1 MRISVSIWLL
11 ALGLLVLAASQ
22 PALATAQFPDVLIY
36 EGKEHSLFS
45 NPLES
50 YYGPDRP
57 RPPFKMWHTANY
69 RGYVATWEI
78 DKGMLYL
85 KKIKAR
91 LDGKEVG
98 LDYLFPGNNGRV
110 AATWFTG
117 KLRVPQGKQLQY
129 VHAGYRSVYEQELI
143 LTLKDGK
150 VTDKEVIDNRD
161 KVKKDKKEK

>member
-1 MRISVSIWLL
+1 MRISVKIWLL
-11 ALGLLVLAASQ
+11 ALVLLVLAGGQ

-57 RPPFKMWHTANY
+57 RPQFKMWHTANY

-91 LDGKEVG
+91 LEGKEVG
-98 LDYLFPGNNGRV
+98 LDYLFPGNKGRV
-110 AATWFTG
+110 AAAWFTG
-117 KLRVPQGKQLQY
+117 TLRVPQGKQLHY

-143 LTLKDGK
+143 ITLKDGK
-150 VTDKEVIDNRD
+150 VTNKEVIDNRN